1 MNTDPGIRGKAA
13 VVTGGGRGIGRSI
26 ARRLAAAGANV
37 VVAART
43 VDELGETQ
51 RLIEQSGGRVLAIA
65 GDVSREED
73 VERLFGEARE
83 VFGPV
88 QLLVNNAGVAPL
100 AEIEEMEPQLFDRI
114 VATNVR
120 AVYLCC
126 RAAWADMTAAGGGAI
141 VNISSVAAF
150 DPFRG
155 FAAYGAAKAFVNAY
169 TRALADEGAPR
180 GIRVHG
186 VAPGAVETNMLR
198 DAFPEFPRNQTLDP
212 DEVAALVETLLSPA
226 CRHVSGQ
233 TIVIKK
239 P

>member
-1 MNTDPGIRGKAA
+1 MSTDHGIRGRTA
-13 VVTGGGRGIGRSI
+13 VVTGGGRGIGRAI

-37 VVAART
+37 AVAARS

-65 GDVSREED
+65 ADVSREED
-73 VERLFGEARE
+73 VDRLFAEARE

-88 QLLVNNAGVAPL
+88 RLLVNNAGVAPL

-126 RAAWADMTAAGGGAI
+126 RAAWADMSGDGGGAI
-141 VNISSVAAF
+141 VNISSVAAI

-155 FAAYGAAKAFVNAY
+155 FAAYGAAKAFVNTW
-169 TRALADEGAPR
+169 TRALADEGASR
-180 GIRVHG
+180 GIRVYG

-198 DAFPEFPRNQTLDP
+198 GTFPEFPKNQTLDP
-212 DEVAALVETLLSPA
+212 DEVAALVEMLLSPA

-233 TIVIKK
+233 TIVIRK